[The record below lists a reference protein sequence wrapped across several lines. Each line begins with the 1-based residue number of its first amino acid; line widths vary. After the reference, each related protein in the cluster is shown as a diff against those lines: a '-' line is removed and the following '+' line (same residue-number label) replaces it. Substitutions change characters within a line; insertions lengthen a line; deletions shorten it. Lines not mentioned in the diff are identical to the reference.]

1 MSAHALIDSL
11 HGLRRRVKAF
21 AVAYG
26 VALVVALG
34 VGILLAILLIDYEL
48 SLDPTGRLMLILV
61 GLGSWGYAAW
71 HWVVRPS
78 MAKVTIS
85 HIAGSLEHTYPQFD
99 DRLRSTVDFVDHDV
113 PGSATMKDRV
123 VDQATEL
130 ARGVDLQQ
138 VIVGR
143 PVYLS
148 VAGAVASLL
157 LLIVLTAVAGQEGVL
172 GIALNRL
179 ALGHDAWPKRV
190 RIELASDLPG
200 RVTAGQ
206 HVDVAVRLSKGD
218 RESRKAILE
227 YRYGEG
233 PWQQLV
239 MSRGPEGIYTA
250 ALDARL
256 PQDQKS
262 ANIDVRITS
271 GDDQLNKPITVV
283 PKLEIAA
290 VQAGITPPAYV
301 QPQRETAVDLGQ
313 RPAVAVTGSQVALK
327 FSFNK
332 DLAAGVQVELRPVKD
347 PNAPDSDK
355 AAPLPKI
362 AWDTNAAAGT
372 AVAHFQADG
381 SFRFTV
387 HATDTDKFT
396 NVGSEEYQVI
406 VREDQLPTVQI
417 EEPRHSEEYV
427 ANAKFPIHAVA
438 DDDYG
443 VKAARLM
450 VTRLGGQQGAAPTGG
465 GAGNNT
471 WTIDLVKD
479 GIAVA
484 PNTEWAPAD
493 STTDRRRYTLG
504 YDWDLAALQN
514 ANLKPGDVLEYS
526 LQVKD
531 NFFLNGKEH
540 DWVSSGKLRATIISL
555 EDLKKETQAQLQTL
569 AGVIESTKKD
579 QDRNKVDTQT
589 LQDTIK
595 QRQKFDEADQAQADR
610 LANKQNDLAVQTQQV
625 TDKLSALDKRL
636 QQNQLPQED
645 PLRQASKSGSDALQN
660 VVNSPMHQAKES
672 LNNAKDTPPTDPKAT
687 PQQKAQDASQR
698 SDNLA
703 QSTQQ
708 QQQASEELAKA
719 EQKLGDFTDLD
730 DLKKQAEAL
739 AAAQADLNN
748 KYKDKLKD
756 AVGQDPSQMTQ
767 QQKQDVNELTQKQDD
782 LKKDTQALIQ
792 SLKDKGSQ
800 ENSKSDADSQQAMK
814 SAAEAGEQAGVT
826 GQQGQ
831 SSQSMQQ
838 NQQSSAQDAQKQ
850 AELGLK
856 QIADILKSTD
866 AIKLAKLQ
874 DKLAKIQQ
882 LLADLEAR
890 QAGHNMDNLLLQG
903 GPDRLAKETKEVT
916 DQLFDLSGRKKED
929 VASLNPQL
937 GPLTNSQ
944 EQTERNA
951 RSLLKDTD
959 DLKDPTASAKVEAA
973 ANQMERA
980 AVELQNNKLTDAY
993 DPPQVQALKDLV
1005 DARKNIDDAKKAA
1018 DKKANDQKKESIRQ
1032 AYVELLNKQKELDLK
1047 TRNIDALPKD
1057 DDGSLSRAAIG
1068 QTRPLPKA
1076 QQDLAEKATKIGDDL
1091 KSLGSIVYNW
1101 ANDDIVNSMGDV
1113 KTNLAKPDTGQP
1125 TQIQQQQIE
1134 DQLAAMIEELKQ
1146 LPPPHKDFEDKAGG
1160 GSGSGSG
1167 GKPKPHMPT
1176 DAELR
1181 LLKDLQLGINKNT
1194 MILDKMADKDNQ
1206 RITALGTREG
1216 DIRGLFDK
1224 MVQGAT
1230 KGKLKLNPP
1239 PADDLSRDA
1248 SDDDITDQE
1257 VQQDLLGDKSD
1268 SDSVAQSILTT
1279 GDRMARVNSRLAKQ
1293 NDPGEVT
1300 QNIEKRIVV
1309 GLDAMIKLAQQQQQQ
1324 SGSGSGKPGEEGG
1337 PPQPGD
1343 ANGGQQKVASG
1354 SGPHQDSHNPSA
1366 EGAQTDSLNPGGA
1379 PEQGSHNVQ
1388 DDAREW
1394 GSLTPRQ
1401 QRERMETSTDKVIG
1415 RYKDQVDEYSKTLA
1429 QQESKQQTP

>member
-71 HWVVRPS
+71 HSVVRPS

-85 HIAGSLEHTYPQFD
+85 HIAGSLEHAYPQFD
-99 DRLRSTVDFVDHDV
+99 DRLRSTVDFVGHDV

-157 LLIVLTAVAGQEGVL
+157 LLIVLTAVAGHEGVL

-179 ALGHDAWPKRV
+179 ALGHDAWPKSV
-190 RIELASDLPG
+190 RIELASDLPP

-206 HVDVAVRLSKGD
+206 HVDVAIRLAKGD

-227 YRYGEG
+227 YRYGNG

-239 MSRGPEGIYTA
+239 MARGPEGIYTA

-256 PQDQKS
+256 PQDEKS
-262 ANIDVRITS
+262 ANIDVRVTS
-271 GDDQLNKPITVV
+271 GDDQLSRPIIVV

-301 QPQRETAVDLGQ
+301 QPQRQTAVDLSQ
-313 RPAVAVTGSQVALK
+313 RPAVAVTGSDVVLK

-332 DLAAGVQVELRPVKD
+332 ELAAGVPVELRPVKD
-347 PNAPDSDK
+347 PNAPDADK
-355 AAPLPKI
+355 PAPLPKI
-362 AWDTNAAAGT
+362 AWDTDAIAGT

-387 HATDTDKFT
+387 HAIDTDKFT

-443 VKAARLM
+443 VKAARLV
-450 VTRLGGQQGAAPTGG
+450 VTRLGGQQGAAPTG

-479 GIAVA
+479 GVAVA
-484 PNTEWAPAD
+484 ANTEWAPAD

-514 ANLKPGDVLEYS
+514 ANLKPGDTLEYS

-531 NFFLNGKEH
+531 NFVLNGKEH
-540 DWVSSGKLRATIISL
+540 DWVSSGKLRATIISV
-555 EDLKKETQAQLQTL
+555 EDLKKEAQAQLQTL

-579 QDRNKVDTQT
+579 QDRNKVDTQA

-636 QQNQLPQED
+636 AQNQLPDED
-645 PLRQASKSGSDALQN
+645 PLRQASKNGSQALQN
-660 VVNSPMHQAKES
+660 VVNSPMHQAKQS

-708 QQQASEELAKA
+708 QQQASDELAKA
-719 EQKLGDFTDLD
+719 EQKLGDFSDLEA
-730 DLKKQAEAL
+730 LEKQAEKL
-739 AAAQADLNN
+739 AADQQALNN
-748 KYKDKLKD
+748 AYKDKLKD
-756 AVGQDPSQMTQ
+756 AVGQDPSQMTP
-767 QQKQDVNELTQKQDD
+767 QQKKDANELTQKQDD

-792 SLKDKGSQ
+792 SLSDKGSQ
-800 ENSKSDADSQQAMK
+800 ENSKSDPDSQQAMK
-814 SAAEAGEQAGVT
+814 DAAQQGQQAGIT

-856 QIADILKSTD
+856 QMADILKKTD
-866 AIKLAKLQ
+866 AAKLAKLQ
-874 DKLAKIQQ
+874 EKLAKIQQ

-903 GPDRLAKETKEVT
+903 GPDRLAKETKEV
-916 DQLFDLSGRKKED
+916 QAELFELSGRKLQS

-993 DPPQVQALKDLV
+993 DPPQVQALQDLV

-1018 DKKANDQKKESIRQ
+1018 DKKANDEKKESIRQ

-1057 DDGSLSRAAIG
+1057 DDGSLSRAAVG
-1068 QTRPLPKA
+1068 QSQPLPKA
-1076 QQDLAEKATKIGDDL
+1076 QQDLADKATKIGDDL

-1101 ANDDIVNSMGDV
+1101 ANDDIINSMGDV
-1113 KTNLAKPDTGQP
+1113 KTDLTKPDPGQP
-1125 TQIQQQQIE
+1125 TQVEQQQIE
-1134 DQLAAMIEELKQ
+1134 DQLVAMIEELKQ
-1146 LPPPHKDFEDKAGG
+1146 LPPPHKDFEDKGG
-1160 GSGSGSG
+1160 GGGGGGGG
-1167 GKPKPHMPT
+1167 GKPKPHMPS

-1181 LLKDLQLGINKNT
+1181 LLKDLQLQINKNT
-1194 MILDKMADKDNQ
+1194 VKLSKLPTPDNQ
-1206 RITALGTREG
+1206 RLTSLGNREG

-1224 MVQGAT
+1224 MVQAAT

-1268 SDSVAQSILTT
+1268 SDSVVQSILTT
-1279 GDRMARVNSRLAKQ
+1279 GDRMARVNSRLAKN

-1300 QNIEKRIVV
+1300 QNIEKRITV
-1309 GLDAMIKLAQQQQQQ
+1309 GLDAMIKLAQQQQKQ
-1324 SGSGSGKPGEEGG
+1324 SGSGSPKPGEENG

-1343 ANGGQQKVASG
+1343 ANGGQQTASNSPG
-1354 SGPHQDSHNPSA
+1354 QHKDSHSPSA
-1366 EGAQTDSLNPGGA
+1366 QGAQNDSLSQGGA
-1379 PEQGSHNVQ
+1379 PELGEHAVQ
-1388 DDAREW
+1388 DDSQMW
-1394 GSLTPRQ
+1394 GKLTPREQ
-1401 QRERMETSTDKVIG
+1401 KARMETAADKVIE